1 MKRRKYIF
9 GMVAISM
16 FIMITANTVFG
27 QQNFIWD
34 KELVQKVTITDQSVI
49 KKLVFELFIPESDIT
64 FIEIF
69 DVDKNGAAE
78 GDLLK
83 VHPSRN
89 VYPLYML
96 SQDTR
101 EILRKIPHPPN
112 LEDVGLT
119 INIKNPDDAK
129 ERILFILASTIKEL
143 YSQDKPLKLYFE
155 QNEDGV
161 YKFDFFGFSEADLK
175 DKDIDLGKN
184 RSQQIH
190 DLLKA
195 LYKEFN
201 EEFVSWQP
209 TVIHVIKTERD
220 TLVVPEK
227 ISKK

>member
-1 MKRRKYIF
+1 MTSIPILL
-9 GMVAISM
+9 ISSGL
-16 FIMITANTVFG
+16 TGLA
-27 QQNFIWD
+27 QQNFVWD
-34 KELVQKVTITDQSVI
+34 KELVQKVTITDQAVI
-49 KKLVFELFIPESDIT
+49 KKLVFDLFIPESDIK

-101 EILRKIPHPPN
+101 EILRKIPYPPN
-112 LEDVGLT
+112 LEDFGLT

-161 YKFDFFGFSEADLK
+161 YRFDFFGFSEADLK
-175 DKDIDLGKN
+175 DKDINLGKN
-184 RSQQIH
+184 KGQQIH

-227 ISKK
+227 ITKK

>member
-1 MKRRKYIF
+1 MLAIPILLISF
-9 GMVAISM
+9 GLTGLA
-16 FIMITANTVFG
+16 
-27 QQNFIWD
+27 QQNFVWD
-34 KELVQKVTITDQSVI
+34 KELVQKVTITDQAVI
-49 KKLVFELFIPESDIT
+49 KKLVFDLFIPESDIK

-101 EILRKIPHPPN
+101 EILRKIPYPPN
-112 LEDVGLT
+112 LEDFGLT

-161 YKFDFFGFSEADLK
+161 YRFDFFGFSEADLK
-175 DKDIDLGKN
+175 DKDINLGKN
-184 RSQQIH
+184 KGQQIH

-227 ISKK
+227 ITKK

>member
-1 MKRRKYIF
+1 MTSIPILLISF
-9 GMVAISM
+9 GLTGLA
-16 FIMITANTVFG
+16 
-27 QQNFIWD
+27 QQNFVWD
-34 KELVQKVTITDQSVI
+34 KELVQKVTITDQAVI
-49 KKLVFELFIPESDIT
+49 KKLVFDLFIPESDIK

-101 EILRKIPHPPN
+101 EILRKIPYPPN
-112 LEDVGLT
+112 LEDFGLT

-161 YKFDFFGFSEADLK
+161 YRFDFFGFSEADLK
-175 DKDIDLGKN
+175 DKDINLGKN
-184 RSQQIH
+184 KGQQIH

-227 ISKK
+227 ITKK